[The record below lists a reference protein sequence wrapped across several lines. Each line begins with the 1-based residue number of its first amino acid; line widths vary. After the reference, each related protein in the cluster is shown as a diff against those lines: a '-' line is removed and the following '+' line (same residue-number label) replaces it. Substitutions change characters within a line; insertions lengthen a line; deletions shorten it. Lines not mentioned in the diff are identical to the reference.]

1 MPGGR
6 GTTADQVESELGDG
20 GGEFSG
26 VGRGADFHMMG
37 IVGIVGIVGQ

>member
-20 GGEFSG
+20 GGELSG
-26 VGRGADFHMMG
+26 VGREASFHM
-37 IVGIVGIVGQ
+37 VGMVGMVGMVR

>member
-26 VGRGADFHMMG
+26 VGREADFHM
-37 IVGIVGIVGQ
+37 VGIVG